1 MIETIIIVIPL
12 MLSPGPANLVSFVL
26 GARTHF
32 YQLLPFQFGIII
44 VYGIIAFVLGSLTLQ
59 IYTISPTGTK
69 IVQILGGLFIV
80 YLGLQLLFRK
90 NRETKQKAP
99 TFMNGVLLQVLNPKY
114 PGVILAVFTYR
125 PDQPTWITSLVL
137 TSIGALGLL
146 IYSKVGSLL
155 HTRTISG
162 LGFRSLDQVTGSL
175 LCLVGMW
182 FAIQPFIR

>member
-1 MIETIIIVIPL
+1 
-12 MLSPGPANLVSFVL
+12 
-26 GARTHF
+26 
-32 YQLLPFQFGIII
+32 
-44 VYGIIAFVLGSLTLQ
+44 
-59 IYTISPTGTK
+59 
-69 IVQILGGLFIV
+69 
-80 YLGLQLLFRK
+80 
-90 NRETKQKAP
+90 
-99 TFMNGVLLQVLNPKY
+99 MNGVLLQILNPKY

-146 IYSKVGSLL
+146 IYSRVGSLL

-175 LCLVGMW
+175 LCLVGVW